1 VIRRLPWE
9 LLAVAVLAVTRAL
22 PVDGGWLGLRL
33 AGATL
38 CLLVPGMLIARAL
51 GHASASAALAWSL
64 GGLFAAS
71 AAMFAVGGSL
81 WLALGLYG
89 GIGLAAAPL
98 ALRRPLRAPSRW
110 VWLVL
115 GLGLAFGIALW
126 WVAPPL
132 DGDALFH
139 MARIR
144 KLDAFGSL
152 HLRTVDEFRDGG
164 LHPGYA
170 FPLWHVLL
178 ALVGRLAGVDPSL
191 ALTHEATVLAPLA
204 FLVAYEAGAAV
215 FRSVWGGLAAL
226 FPQVGLIA
234 LAPGRGGAYTSLAL
248 PATAARQLLVTA
260 VIALFFHFVRKPSW
274 QLAAAVSAGE
284 LGLAVVHPTYAIF
297 VAIPLAGYAVA
308 RALLARRE
316 VVRGA
321 IGLAALAVPAGA
333 FGLWLLPLVRET
345 ASHNPSPAEQARG
358 LKHYA
363 GQLDVFSLHRFRLA
377 PEVFGRTGAVAVAA
391 LLLVPL
397 AGLAARRRWA
407 AFVLGGSVAV
417 LGIEL
422 LPFLFTRFSDAVSLS
437 QARRAAGFVP
447 FAFAL
452 AGGAFVA
459 ARFLRVL
466 VLPAALAAGIVLQ
479 HLYAGDFSYGGAGG
493 PAYAAWIALYGGGAA
508 LVLAAVSPWKLELE
522 RPGLVAAA
530 ASLLFV
536 VPVAVEGLTPWS
548 VKPRETKE
556 LTPGLIRALRTDV
569 PKGEIVFSDDTTS
582 YRIAAWAPVY
592 VANALPGHVAD
603 TKANR
608 PYARRED
615 SRRFFRTGD
624 LAIPRRYHARFL
636 VVNTARNKLKFDLP
650 RLYKDERYSLYRL

>member
-9 LLAVAVLAVTRAL
+9 LLALAVLAVTRAL

-33 AGATL
+33 AAATI

-51 GHASASAALAWSL
+51 GHPSASAALAWSL
-64 GGLFAAS
+64 AALFAAS
-71 AAMFAVGGSL
+71 AVMFAVGGSL

-89 GIGLAAAPL
+89 GIGLAAAPF
-98 ALRRPLRAPSRW
+98 AFFRPLRPPSPW
-110 VWLVL
+110 LWLVL
-115 GLGLAFGIALW
+115 VLGLAFGIALW
-126 WVAPPL
+126 WVAPAL

-139 MARIR
+139 MGRIR

-178 ALVGRLAGVDPSL
+178 ALVGRLADVDPSL
-191 ALTHEATVLAPLA
+191 VLTHEATVLAPLA

-215 FRSVWGGLAAL
+215 FRSAWGGLTAL
-226 FPQVGLIA
+226 FPQVALIA
-234 LAPGRGGAYTSLAL
+234 LAPGRGGAYTALAL

-260 VIALFFHFVRKPSW
+260 VIALFFLFVHAPSW
-274 QLAAAVSAGE
+274 RLAAAVAAGE
-284 LGLAVVHPTYAIF
+284 FALAVVHPTYAIF

-308 RALLARRE
+308 RVLLARRE

-321 IGLAALAVPAGA
+321 IGLAAIAVPLGA
-333 FGLWLLPLVRET
+333 LGLWLLPLVRET
-345 ASHNPSPAEQARG
+345 ASHNPSAAEQARG
-358 LKHYA
+358 LEHYA
-363 GQLDVFSLHRFRLA
+363 GQVDVFSLHRFRLA

-397 AGLAARRRWA
+397 AALAARRRWA
-407 AFVLGGSVAV
+407 ALVLGGSLAV
-417 LGIEL
+417 LAIEL
-422 LPFLFTRFSDAVSLS
+422 IPFLFTRFSDAVSLS

-447 FAFAL
+447 FAIAF

-459 ARFLRVL
+459 ARFLRVF

-479 HLYAGDFSYGGAGG
+479 HFYRGDFTYGGAGG
-493 PAYAAWIALYGGGAA
+493 PAYAAWIALFGAA
-508 LVLAAVSPWKLELE
+508 AAVVLAAVSPWRLELE
-522 RPGLVAAA
+522 RAGMIAAA

-536 VPVAVEGLTPWS
+536 IPVAVDGLSPWS
-548 VKPRETKE
+548 VKATETKE

-569 PKGEIVFSDDTTS
+569 PKGAIVFSDDTTS

-608 PYARRED
+608 PYERRED
-615 SRRFFRTGD
+615 SRSFFRTGD
-624 LAIPRRYHARFL
+624 LAIPRRYHAQFL
-636 VVNTARNKLKFDLP
+636 VVNTARNKLRFELP
-650 RLYKDERYSLYRL
+650 RLYSDERYTLYRL